1 MHFVYRIFQF
11 WEHCWFFNTEVT
23 KKTFSSENIMIII
36 FLCLK
41 KNILIKLNI
50 LILYFSVEKCEC
62 PDGYYGYSCED
73 CALGYYRAPNE
84 INPLGFFCT
93 PCQCNGHADTC
104 HPLTGECV
112 ILEPNRNPA
121 GKCSET
127 ERSPDLDEDQCCQ
140 LYPDDCE
147 IAALKALKPIKDGK
161 CGEIERDPGL
171 SEEECC
177 EFYPDDCEMVDNK
190 VSLITHHP

>member
-1 MHFVYRIFQF
+1 M
-11 WEHCWFFNTEVT
+11 
-23 KKTFSSENIMIII
+23 
-36 FLCLK
+36 
-41 KNILIKLNI
+41 
-50 LILYFSVEKCEC
+50 
-62 PDGYYGYSCED
+62 
-73 CALGYYRAPNE
+73 
-84 INPLGFFCT
+84 
-93 PCQCNGHADTC
+93 
-104 HPLTGECV
+104 
-112 ILEPNRNPA
+112 EPNRNPA

-127 ERSPDLDEDQCCQ
+127 ERSPDLDENQCCQ

-190 VSLITHHP
+190 VSLITYHP